1 MFRKVDGA
9 DVYLV
14 EVVLATLLSTFKF
27 ELSDKPIYWNLAGII
42 YPTAA
47 LGGKTSMPLRVTL
60 LKRESE

>member
-1 MFRKVDGA
+1 M
-9 DVYLV
+9 YLV

-42 YPTAA
+42 YPTAV

-60 LKRESE
+60 LKPESE